1 MFETH
6 VQIANLCETWK
17 IFQLVVEVFLDGV
30 AITADC
36 SLLQTPE
43 RGTHEL

>member
-1 MFETH
+1 
-6 VQIANLCETWK
+6 
-17 IFQLVVEVFLDGV
+17 LVVEVFLDGV

-43 RGTHEL
+43 RGTHELWSPNEYLVEGQFNVCA